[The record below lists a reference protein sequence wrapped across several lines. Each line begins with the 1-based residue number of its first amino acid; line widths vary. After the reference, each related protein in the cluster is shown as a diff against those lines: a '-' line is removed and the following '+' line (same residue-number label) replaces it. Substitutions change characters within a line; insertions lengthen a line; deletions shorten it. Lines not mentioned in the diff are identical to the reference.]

1 MGIIQ
6 EFVAFAETLEGQ
18 RRADI
23 ETVMRRMMEMYSSP
37 DMLTLE
43 QQAED
48 DRRFSDPK
56 PKYATQAEIDA
67 TCGRPMPS

>member
-37 DMLTLE
+37 DMLTPE

-48 DRRFSDPK
+48 DRRFSDPN
-56 PKYATQAEIDA
+56 PKYATQDQIDA